1 SVDLISIGNGTASR
15 ETDKLAAELIRK
27 HPELKLTKVVVSEAG
42 ASVYSA
48 SELASHEFPNLDV
61 SLRGAVSI
69 ARRLQDPL
77 AELVKIDP
85 KSIGVGQY
93 QHDVSQTKLAKSL
106 DAVVEDCVNAV
117 GVDVNTA
124 SPALL
129 ARISGLSASLA
140 ETLVRFRDEHGAFSN
155 REALRKVP
163 RLGAKTF
170 EQAAGFLR
178 VMGGDNPLDASAVH
192 PEAYPVVEQILADL
206 GKPLKEL
213 TGDTRTLRA
222 LDPGRY
228 ISEQFGLPTV
238 CDILKELEKPGR
250 DPRPQFKTAAF
261 QEGIEDL
268 KDLQPNMVLEGVVTN
283 VTNFGAFVD
292 VGVHQD
298 GLVHISMMSH
308 KFVKDPRELVKAGD
322 VVKVKVLEVD
332 LQRRRIALSMKLE
345 APPAQSN
352 ERPRE
357 ERRAAGSR
365 EVGGPATRDG
375 GGPPTAEERG
385 SPQQIA
391 RALPRRDHKG
401 AQTRDDR
408 IGGSR
413 DGRDGRRDRRD
424 GQRDNRGAQREGR
437 DSREA
442 RQDGRSDSREG
453 RNDAREARPDGRSDN
468 RENHRDGRADRE
480 GRRSD
485 RDTAGRHARGGASRD
500 DRGPRREERGFP
512 RDGRDSGQRDS
523 SRQQRPANGGESQS
537 NGAMAEA
544 WAQALKRR

>member
-1 SVDLISIGNGTASR
+1 
-15 ETDKLAAELIRK
+15 
-27 HPELKLTKVVVSEAG
+27 
-42 ASVYSA
+42 
-48 SELASHEFPNLDV
+48 
-61 SLRGAVSI
+61 VSI

-140 ETLVRFRDEHGAFSN
+140 EALVRYRDENGAFRD
-155 REALRKVP
+155 RDALKKVP

-178 VMGGDNPLDASAVH
+178 IMDGDNPLDASAVH
-192 PEAYPVVEQILADL
+192 PEAYPVVEQILANL
-206 GKPLKEL
+206 GKPLKEV
-213 TGDTRTLRA
+213 TGDTRTLRG
-222 LDPGRY
+222 LDAGRF

-238 CDILKELEKPGR
+238 QDILEELEKPGR

-268 KDLQPNMVLEGVVTN
+268 KDLTPGMILEGVVTN

-298 GLVHISMMSH
+298 GLVHISMMSY
-308 KFVKDPRELVKAGD
+308 KFIKDPREVVKAGD
-322 VVKVKVLEVD
+322 VLKVKVVEVD

-345 APPAQSN
+345 VAPVPQASAPDTARPPRQENRPPLPA
-352 ERPRE
+352 
-357 ERRAAGSR
+357 
-365 EVGGPATRDG
+365 
-375 GGPPTAEERG
+375 
-385 SPQQIA
+385 
-391 RALPRRDHKG
+391 RDHKG
-401 AQTRDDR
+401 AQSRGD
-408 IGGSR
+408 GSR
-413 DGRDGRRDRRD
+413 GGDRRD
-424 GQRDNRGAQREGR
+424 GRGAPADRGDGRGMSTGRHGTQPNRGDRAAAPNRGDHGGPPSGGDRGAPGR
-437 DSREA
+437 D
-442 RQDGRSDSREG
+442 
-453 RNDAREARPDGRSDN
+453 
-468 RENHRDGRADRE
+468 
-480 GRRSD
+480 
-485 RDTAGRHARGGASRD
+485 RGGAPGFGDRNQRVSAGQHRD
-500 DRGPRREERGFP
+500 DRF
-512 RDGRDSGQRDS
+512 RDSGAGDRGAS
-523 SRQQRPANGGESQS
+523 TGTRESQS